1 MVRHVLF
8 RIEKD
13 RYALPLS
20 AIREVVVAPTTW
32 TRVPRSPPALKGVMN
47 LRGRV
52 VPVVDLRVLLDVAPG
67 PPGGAS
73 RVVLLDRGRREL
85 GLLISEVD
93 GIETLDK
100 VGPPAPKAS
109 LAVRGLARLG
119 AIPITVLDPDALDA
133 TVARAFTTK

>member
-1 MVRHVLF
+1 M
-8 RIEKD
+8 
-13 RYALPLS
+13 
-20 AIREVVVAPTTW
+20 
-32 TRVPRSPPALKGVMN
+32 KGVMN

-52 VPVVDLRVLLDVAPG
+52 VPVVDLRVLLDV
-67 PPGGAS
+67 PPGGS
-73 RVVLLDRGRREL
+73 SGQGRVVLLDRGRREL

-109 LAVRGLARLG
+109 TAVKGLARLG
-119 AIPITVLDPDALDA
+119 AIAITVLDPDALDA